1 MLKKF
6 KTKKSKEVS
15 IRYLCIDDTKDLLE
29 LYNSLVDE
37 KAYTIATKKL
47 NLKEEKEFISDS
59 LKKIEDGKAIFL
71 VAEHDNKVLGITSI
85 VKEDSFLM
93 EHRGIFGI
101 ILSKEIRGEG
111 VGEELMKLV
120 IKEAKKVL
128 NLKIITLKA
137 FEENKPAIGLYKK
150 LKFIQVG
157 KIEKGLKHFKKYKTE
172 IIMARSI

>member
-1 MLKKF
+1 MSKKF
-6 KTKKSKEVS
+6 KTKKGKEVS

-37 KAYTIATKKL
+37 KAYTVATRKL
-47 NLKEEKEFISDS
+47 NLKEEKEFVSNS

-71 VAEHDNKVLGITSI
+71 VIEHNNRVLGITSI
-85 VKEDSFLM
+85 IKEDASLM

-128 NLKIITLKA
+128 NLKIITLNV
-137 FEENKPAIGLYKK
+137 FEENNIAINLYKK
-150 LKFIQVG
+150 LKFIPVG
-157 KIEKGLKHFKKYKTE
+157 KIEKGLKYFKKYETE
-172 IIMARSI
+172 IIMAKYI